1 MILCGRPP
9 GLRVEDR
16 ISSKDFGHQGQG
28 STTEWKEPRGEP
40 VKDAKKEEEASERDL
55 SIPQAYGRLLHAVLA
70 RGKLRER
77 RLQRKARTEEEEGT
91 DIEGLCQEDLA
102 GLPQSPSRPPPQWRG
117 PIVPRLRPVESRVQ
131 QRDHQPK
138 NKCAKKKEH
147 QLVFKE
153 FAAER
158 KAAKKKKKEVKI
170 RSGAKEV
177 LAWVS
182 GTEDEKLL
190 RWASEGEENLKVRN
204 SSGIMG
210 PDSGNRQ
217 SNPDGV

>member
-40 VKDAKKEEEASERDL
+40 VKDAKKEEEGEVEGEET
-55 SIPQAYGRLLHAVLA
+55 PEKGTNGR
-70 RGKLRER
+70 R
-77 RLQRKARTEEEEGT
+77 R
-91 DIEGLCQEDLA
+91 
-102 GLPQSPSRPPPQWRG
+102 
-117 PIVPRLRPVESRVQ
+117 RPVESRVQ

-170 RSGAKEV
+170 RS
-177 LAWVS
+177 
-182 GTEDEKLL
+182 
-190 RWASEGEENLKVRN
+190 
-204 SSGIMG
+204 
-210 PDSGNRQ
+210 
-217 SNPDGV
+217 